1 MAINPLFP
9 QLWSARITYY
19 AQQFSAFLP
28 NATRAWEGEAVYG
41 NTVKIPTI
49 ERDVTLR
56 DYSRTAD
63 LAAPEDIDASTQ
75 DLLIDQE
82 KYFSFALEDLD
93 ATQSRIPGAT
103 LIDLKSQGA
112 AIKIATTVDTHV
124 AGKLIDIAAGDLLI
138 NKAAAA
144 FDLDFI
150 AEVKKLLTL
159 HGLSFR
165 NAVIVTTPEV
175 IETIEKGII
184 DKTFG
189 DALASAQFAS
199 GTADDPT
206 ATGGLAMIVGGMR
219 IYVSA
224 IPAMRLKKGNN
235 NFVPTLA
242 DRGNQSRTIIY
253 APQDLALVQQV
264 NKVEPYR
271 LEKRF
276 ATGIKGL
283 TNYGAKSLNDGRIMR
298 YTFDD

>member
-1 MAINPLFP
+1 MAINVLFP
-9 QLWSARITYY
+9 QLWSARITYF
-19 AQQFSAFLP
+19 ASQFSAFLP

-56 DYSRTAD
+56 DYNRKAD
-63 LAAPEDIDASTQ
+63 LADPEDIDASTQ

-103 LIDLKSQGA
+103 LIDIKSQGA
-112 AIKIATTVDTHV
+112 ALKIARTVDIHV
-124 AGKLIDIAAGDLLI
+124 ASKLLAIPASELLL
-138 NKAAAA
+138 NEAAAA
-144 FDLDFI
+144 FNLDFI
-150 AEVKKLLTL
+150 AKVKKLLTL
-159 HGLSFR
+159 HGLSWR

-175 IETIEKGII
+175 VETVEKGII
-184 DKTFG
+184 DKTYG
-189 DALASAQFAS
+189 DLLASQAFAGGTERDPSEAS
-199 GTADDPT
+199 G
-206 ATGGLAMIVGGMR
+206 LALIVGGMR
-219 IYVSA
+219 VYVSSINEMRARSSGNKA
-224 IPAMRLKKGNN
+224 IDL
-235 NFVPTLA
+235 T
-242 DRGNQSRTIIY
+242 DRGDRSNTFVY

-283 TNYGAKSLNDGRIMR
+283 TNYGARALNHGRVMKLI
-298 YTFDD
+298 FND

>member
-1 MAINPLFP
+1 MAINVLFP
-9 QLWSARITYY
+9 QLWSARITYF
-19 AQQFSAFLP
+19 ANQFSAFLP

-56 DYSRTAD
+56 DYNRKAD
-63 LAAPEDIDASTQ
+63 LADPEDIDASTQ

-103 LIDLKSQGA
+103 LIDIKSQGA
-112 AIKIATTVDTHV
+112 ALKIAKTVDIHV
-124 AGKLIDIAAGDLLI
+124 AGKLIAIPANELLL
-138 NKAAAA
+138 NEAAAA
-144 FDLDFI
+144 FNLDFI
-150 AEVKKLLTL
+150 AKVKKLLTL
-159 HGLSFR
+159 HGLSWR

-184 DKTFG
+184 DKTYG
-189 DALASAQFAS
+189 DALASQAFAG
-199 GTADDPT
+199 GTERDPQE
-206 ATGGLAMIVGGMR
+206 ASGLAMIVGGMR
-219 IYVSA
+219 VYVSSINEMRARSSGNKA
-224 IPAMRLKKGNN
+224 ID
-235 NFVPTLA
+235 LA
-242 DRGNQSRTIIY
+242 DRGDRSLGFVY

-283 TNYGAKSLNDGRIMR
+283 TNYGARALNHGRVMKLI
-298 YTFDD
+298 FND